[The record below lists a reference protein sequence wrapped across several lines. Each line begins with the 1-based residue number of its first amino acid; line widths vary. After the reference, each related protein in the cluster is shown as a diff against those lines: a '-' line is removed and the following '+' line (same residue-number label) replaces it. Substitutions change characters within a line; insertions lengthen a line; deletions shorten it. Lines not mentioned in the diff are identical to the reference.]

1 MAFMFRLRHL
11 LAWCAAALIGLA
23 AALCVWPVILAL
35 LGAVWQDGAVT
46 AAPLMAAFADG
57 ARIRM
62 LAWNTIRVMAG
73 AAGLALAPGLPLG
86 FLIFRTDLP
95 MREWLGVGCVVGAC
109 VPLYV
114 VATSWMALF
123 GMHAWLSNVWGAA
136 WITGVAM
143 LPLATLL
150 AGAFFLA
157 SDRDLEELALLERG
171 WPGLIIYAVL
181 RPAMLALAA
190 GIAVIMVLS
199 VWDITVTDILVIR
212 TFGEEVYTQFQLG
225 AGAPRASALALPML
239 AVTLPAGL
247 FAWRMARREGGPSF
261 WGRAARPRVFKL
273 GAWRWIM
280 LAFVAGAAALFAIP
294 FVAILK
300 ALGGPANF
308 VTAWRVSRRELLETL
323 IEAPV
328 AATCCVALALPLA
341 WVILRCRRMGRAV
354 AFAALLL
361 LCVPAPVVGIG
372 IIEALNRAGPAG
384 LFYDSPAVLVLAH
397 VIRSLP
403 FAMLVLLPAL
413 LRVPVELEE
422 SAQLDGATW
431 LERLFRVAAPSIPS
445 ALGAAWALAL
455 VLSLSELGA
464 SCLVV
469 PPGYSTLSIRFFTL
483 IHYGVYPDAAG
494 LCLILLCCVGLAAFF
509 LAWMARP
516 LFRRGAWLLLL
527 GMAALAMGCAAPRES
542 GHFDHVIGAPGHT
555 AGRFHR
561 PRGLV
566 YHPGEDALFVVDW
579 DGRIQKF
586 DPDGAFR
593 ASWVMPDVEK
603 GKPEDLCVGLD
614 GTLFVADTHYSRI
627 VEFAPDGRQVGTFG
641 TYGKGPG
648 QFIYPVGICRDSKG
662 NLYVSEYGENDRIQK
677 FDCHGRF
684 LKQWG
689 TFGREPGNFQRPS
702 GLVCTDDDLVVVA
715 DAVNHRLQVFDSEG
729 ALLKIIGREGTGPG
743 EFRYPYDV
751 AAAGDCLYVLEFGN
765 QRVQKI
771 TRDGKPL
778 GAAGR
783 PGKGDG
789 CFASPWRCAVMKGGL
804 YVSDTDNGRV
814 VRVAGL

>member
-1 MAFMFRLRHL
+1 MRRLRHL
-11 LAWCAAALIGLA
+11 LAWGAAATVGLA

-35 LGAVWQDGAVT
+35 LGAVWHEGRLS

-57 ARIRM
+57 ARLGM
-62 LAWNTIRVMAG
+62 LAWNTFRVMAG
-73 AAGLALAPGLPLG
+73 AAGVSLALGLPLG
-86 FLIFRTDLP
+86 FLVFRTDLP
-95 MREWLGVGCVVGAC
+95 LREWLAAACVVGAC

-114 VATSWMALF
+114 VAASWMALF
-123 GMHAWLSNVWGAA
+123 GMRAWLSSVWGAA
-136 WITGVAM
+136 WITGAAM
-143 LPLATLL
+143 LPLVTLL

-157 SDRDLEELALLERG
+157 SDRDLEEMALLERG
-171 WPGLIIYAVL
+171 RRGLIIYAVL

-190 GIAVIMVLS
+190 GVAVVLVLS

-225 AGAPRASALALPML
+225 AGAPRASALALPLL
-239 AVTLPAGL
+239 AVTMPAGL
-247 FAWRMARREGGPSF
+247 FAWRMAKREGGPSF
-261 WGRAARPRVFKL
+261 WGRAARPRLFRL
-273 GAWRWIM
+273 GAWRAAA
-280 LAFVAGAAALFAIP
+280 LAFVAGVAALFAIP
-294 FVAILK
+294 FLAILR
-300 ALGGPANF
+300 ALGGPGNF
-308 VTAWRVSRRELLETL
+308 FTAWRVSRRELAETL
-323 IEAPV
+323 VEAPV
-328 AATCCVALALPLA
+328 AATCCVAMALPLA
-341 WVILRCRRMGRAV
+341 WVMLRCRRLGRAV

-384 LFYDSPAVLVLAH
+384 VFYDSPAVLVLAQ
-397 VIRSLP
+397 VIRALP

-413 LRVPVELEE
+413 LRVPVDLDE

-431 LERLFRVAAPSIPS
+431 LERLFRVAAPSIRP

-464 SCLVV
+464 SCLVM
-469 PPGYSTLSIRFFTL
+469 PPGHSTLSLRFFTL
-483 IHYGVYPDAAG
+483 IHFGVYPDAAG
-494 LCLILLCCVGLAAFF
+494 LCLILLGCVGMAAAL

-516 LFRRGAWLLLL
+516 LFRRAAPLLLF
-527 GMAALAMGCAAPRES
+527 GMAALAMGCAAPDES
-542 GHFDHVIGAPGHT
+542 GHFDQVIGAPGHT

-566 YHPGEDALFVVDW
+566 HHPGEDALFVVDW
-579 DGRIQKF
+579 AGRIQKF

-593 ASWVMPDVEK
+593 ASWIMPEVEK

-614 GTLFVADTHYSRI
+614 GNLFVADTHYSRI
-627 VEFAPDGRQVGTFG
+627 VEFTPDGRLAGTFG
-641 TYGKGPG
+641 SYGKGPG
-648 QFIYPVGICRDSKG
+648 QFIYPVGICRDSSG

-677 FDCHGRF
+677 FDAGGRF

-702 GLVCTDDDLVVVA
+702 GLDCTANDLVVVA
-715 DAVNHRLQVFDSEG
+715 DAVNHRLQVFDAEG
-729 ALLKIIGREGTGPG
+729 GLVRTIGREGTAPG

-771 TRDGKPL
+771 TLEGKPL
-778 GAAGR
+778 GMVGR
-783 PGKGDG
+783 PGRGDG
-789 CFASPWRCAVMKGGL
+789 CFASPWRCAVMKGAL